1 MSSAYVVVLV
11 GSLRRAEG
19 GIMLGYAGVW
29 ISMEWRVVRLCC
41 SVLCGVAPGREC
53 GELPQT
59 AASCLVLSAWGER
72 GRGVLGSV
80 VAVRIGLI
88 RR

>member
-1 MSSAYVVVLV
+1 MSSAYVVVLG

-19 GIMLGYAGVW
+19 RIMLGYAGVW

-41 SVLCGVAPGREC
+41 SVLCGVVPGREC

-59 AASCLVLSAWGER
+59 AASYPVLAAGGTR
-72 GRGVLGSV
+72 GRGVRGSV
-80 VAVRIGLI
+80 GAVRIGL
-88 RR
+88 RRR